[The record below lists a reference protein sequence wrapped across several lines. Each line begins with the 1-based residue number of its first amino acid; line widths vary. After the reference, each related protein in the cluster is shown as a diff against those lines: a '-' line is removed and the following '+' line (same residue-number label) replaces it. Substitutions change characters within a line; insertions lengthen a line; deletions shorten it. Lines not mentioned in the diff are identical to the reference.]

1 MFDISF
7 GELIIVLLVGLLV
20 LGPRE
25 MLRCLKTLKSIWAD
39 IKGYYNEFTQY
50 LSRELDNDDFVK
62 IVYDPEGNPQ
72 KVYDIDKLKPYLHT
86 KKPKTKK
93 GRKKK

>member
-7 GELIIVLLVGLLV
+7 GELIIVFLVGLLV

-25 MLRCLKTLKSIWAD
+25 MLRCAKTLKTIWAD
-39 IKGYYNEFTQY
+39 IKVYYNEFMQY
-50 LSRELDNDDFVK
+50 LSRELDSDDFVK

-72 KVYDIDKLKPYLHT
+72 KVYDIEKLKPYLHP
-86 KKPKTKK
+86 KKPKIKK
-93 GRKKK
+93 SRKKK